1 MLVAPGFIQGDLAA
15 AGAPSDDLG
24 LFGRGGC
31 NIGFSRCSLN
41 GSTAGV
47 PTTPGEPNTNIGA
60 SGSAGASDAA
70 VLSAAGG

>member
-15 AGAPSDDLG
+15 AGAPSDDFG

-31 NIGFSRCSLN
+31 NSGFSRWSLN

-47 PTTPGEPNTNIGA
+47 PTTPVEPNTNNGP
-60 SGSAGASDAA
+60 SVSAGVFGTA
-70 VLSAAGG
+70 VQSTAGG